1 MIDPLYVASG
11 FGVGLLVGMTGVGGG
26 SLMTP
31 LLILLFGIHPSTAVG
46 TDLLYAAATKTGGS
60 LVHGVARSIHW
71 PAVLRLAS
79 GSIPASVVTPACAV
93 AALNSTGI
101 PRAAWSIWCCALR
114 CILTATSLIFRK
126 AIMDRYRRRMERLG
140 ASTTGYA
147 TVAVG
152 VALGVLVS
160 ISSVGAGAVG
170 VTALLLL
177 YPRLPMASIVG
188 SDIAH
193 AVPLTL
199 VAGIGHWALGSVD
212 WALMGVL
219 LIGSL
224 PGIIIGSYCAVRVP
238 ETVLR
243 LLLATVLIL
252 IAGKLGFNELHLST
266 ASIAAVTGSVAHSG
280 ALREPSAILLR
291 GPAAVDRQIGA
302 GDLGGI
308 VAAQEQRQRCDLLRG
323 HELLGRL
330 RVEQHVR

>member
-71 PAVLRLAS
+71 PAVIRLAS
-79 GSIPASVVTPACAV
+79 GSIPASIVTLLVLWQLELKGDSARSLINLVLCF
-93 AALNSTGI
+93 AL
-101 PRAAWSIWCCALR
+101 
-114 CILTATSLIFRK
+114 ILTATSLIFRR
-126 AIMDRYRRRMERLG
+126 AIMDRYRRRMERLDIS
-140 ASTTGYA
+140 ATGRA
-147 TVAVG
+147 TVLVG

-224 PGIIIGSYCAVRVP
+224 PGIVIGSYCAVRVP

-243 LLLATVLIL
+243 LVLALVLIL
-252 IAGKLGFNELHLST
+252 VASKLAISELHLST
-266 ASIAAVTGSVAHSG
+266 ASVAAVAK
-280 ALREPSAILLR
+280 SAT
-291 GPAAVDRQIGA
+291 
-302 GDLGGI
+302 
-308 VAAQEQRQRCDLLRG
+308 
-323 HELLGRL
+323 H
-330 RVEQHVR
+330 

>member
-1 MIDPLYVASG
+1 MESKDLTLEMIDPLYVASG

-31 LLILLFGIHPSTAVG
+31 LLILLFGVHPSTAVG

-60 LVHGVARSIHW
+60 LVHGMARGIHW
-71 PAVLRLAS
+71 PAVTRLAS
-79 GSIPASVVTPACAV
+79 GSIPASVVTLFVLWKLELNGDSGRSLVNLVLCF
-93 AALNSTGI
+93 AL
-101 PRAAWSIWCCALR
+101 
-114 CILTATSLIFRK
+114 ILTATSLIFRK
-126 AIMDRYRRRMERLG
+126 AIMDRYRRRMERLS
-140 ASTTGYA
+140 ASTTDYA
-147 TVAVG
+147 TVVVG

-199 VAGIGHWALGSVD
+199 VAGIGHWALLGSVD
-212 WALMGVL
+212 WPLMGVL

-243 LLLATVLIL
+243 LLLATALIL
-252 IAGKLGFNELHLST
+252 IAGKLVFNELHLST
-266 ASIAAVTGSVAHSG
+266 KSVA
-280 ALREPSAILLR
+280 AIARSAT
-291 GPAAVDRQIGA
+291 
-302 GDLGGI
+302 
-308 VAAQEQRQRCDLLRG
+308 
-323 HELLGRL
+323 H
-330 RVEQHVR
+330 